1 MPDARSFEDL
11 LQRFLPPLKRLA
23 AAYTRDRDESE
34 ELLQEIALA
43 IWTSLP
49 RFRGE
54 SSERTWIYRV
64 AHNTALRFMAD
75 RRRRGAREAAWTP
88 EQEPVAS
95 SAATPEQQAMQ
106 QERLYRLWQAVREL
120 DWADRQVAVLYLEG
134 LSTNEIESITG
145 MTAGS
150 IATRLTRIRQKLT
163 LRLRGQEVRP

>member
-23 AAYTRDRDESE
+23 AAYTRDRDESD

-49 RFRGE
+49 RFRGD

-64 AHNTALRFMAD
+64 AHNTALRFLAD
-75 RRRRGAREAAWTP
+75 RRRRGTRETAWSP
-88 EQEPVAS
+88 EQDPVATQ
-95 SAATPEQQAMQ
+95 AASPEQLAMD
-106 QERLYRLWQAVREL
+106 QEKSHRLWQAVREL

-134 LSTNEIESITG
+134 LAAADMEAITG

-163 LRLRGQEVRP
+163 LRLRGEEVRR